1 MGPPSI
7 FFLGW
12 ARPKKLVDSFRDL
25 GYYKTM
31 KKTNQISG
39 THLQGVVDTSYDNLV
54 KIFGEPHIKGEPGS
68 KVDVE
73 WAFEFKDGTI
83 STIYNWKDG
92 PCYQR
97 DDGDPV
103 ETITDWHVGGMHKDA
118 LTKVAEKINR
128 YPQYDSYTSK
138 Y

>member
-1 MGPPSI
+1 MVHI
-7 FFLGW
+7 YKALLTQVITTLWKFLANLISKGSQE
-12 ARPKKLVDSFRDL
+12 AR
-25 GYYKTM
+25 
-31 KKTNQISG
+31 
-39 THLQGVVDTSYDNLV
+39 
-54 KIFGEPHIKGEPGS
+54 
-68 KVDVE
+68 
-73 WAFEFKDGTI
+73 
-83 STIYNWKDG
+83 WKDG
-92 PCYQR
+92 PCYQG